1 MALTMQLKA
10 LFDKCSVPDAIREF
24 LVSKQCV
31 TIHDFAN
38 IVDDKKDIAQVI
50 VAKTSSSSDLSVIAR
65 TKQAWRE
72 AEAITQKSLKRSA
85 EGISTEEQDEPLQ
98 PEVHDNVI
106 TLAADYYR
114 VESFDARMLGC
125 DALVGRIRRE
135 FEKSLPT
142 MFPLA
147 RVRSLAIS
155 QKPVSAKKT
164 RIGEG
169 AFLETGEIPESDIGS
184 TRKWLRSLE
193 VLTTTWFVAGC
204 YDVQW
209 EGRTIKFC
217 TQDVAVKYFREFSF
231 LTDELLVE
239 FFDSSVVDYCAS
251 VDEALRIRCLEYV
264 RAKEENPTKGKM
276 PWGPSVTKVLSES
289 SRTWNDKRSLLRTL
303 PSAQSASKQPPPP
316 AAGQA
321 DAQRPQQP
329 RSSGQPQKAPST
341 SAGPQR
347 KNWTTAKVGTKGIE
361 VCKKYND
368 RRGCKASKCK
378 YSHECDVVLAR
389 GGSNCGS
396 SSHNREGHDPD
407 RHGAPSTKA

>member
-1 MALTMQLKA
+1 M
-10 LFDKCSVPDAIREF
+10 
-24 LVSKQCV
+24 
-31 TIHDFAN
+31 
-38 IVDDKKDIAQVI
+38 
-50 VAKTSSSSDLSVIAR
+50 
-65 TKQAWRE
+65 
-72 AEAITQKSLKRSA
+72 
-85 EGISTEEQDEPLQ
+85 
-98 PEVHDNVI
+98 I

-251 VDEALRIRCLEYV
+251 VDEALRIRYLEYV
-264 RAKEENPTKGKM
+264 RAKEENP
-276 PWGPSVTKVLSES
+276 
-289 SRTWNDKRSLLRTL
+289 
-303 PSAQSASKQPPPP
+303 
-316 AAGQA
+316 
-321 DAQRPQQP
+321 P
-329 RSSGQPQKAPST
+329 RARCRGGQP
-341 SAGPQR
+341 
-347 KNWTTAKVGTKGIE
+347 
-361 VCKKYND
+361 
-368 RRGCKASKCK
+368 
-378 YSHECDVVLAR
+378 
-389 GGSNCGS
+389 
-396 SSHNREGHDPD
+396 
-407 RHGAPSTKA
+407 